1 MDSGRM
7 EKSLS
12 YEISGYAQRRSA
24 YLLMELIL
32 QSKRA
37 VLAGEVVESDEL
49 FSRLTEKLKSLL

>member
-1 MDSGRM
+1 M